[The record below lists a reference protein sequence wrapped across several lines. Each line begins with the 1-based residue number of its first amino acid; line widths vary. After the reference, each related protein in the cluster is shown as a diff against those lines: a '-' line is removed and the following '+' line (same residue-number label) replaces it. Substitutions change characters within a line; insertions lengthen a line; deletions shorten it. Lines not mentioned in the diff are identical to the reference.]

1 MRILTTV
8 IAASTLFFAS
18 CNKFEKTKS
27 GMPYKIIK
35 GNAKEKLKQG
45 QMIAIHVEYKLKDS
59 VLNNT
64 FGHIPIYF
72 AIDTARFGKYN
83 FAELITKCGVGDKV
97 EFRLSIDT
105 LKKMGQLEYNKDFK
119 RGDFINGKV
128 EFLKVFASEN
138 EMKDD
143 YTKQVEAEKQREIK
157 EVKDY
162 AAKKNYKTEST
173 PGGVVVVIDA
183 PGEGARL
190 DSGKLAKIFYKGTLL
205 SNGKEFDS
213 NIKNG
218 VKGEPLPVVVG
229 TGGVIPGWDEG
240 LKLFAKGGKGKLII
254 PAMMAYGMQGA
265 GGAIPPYA
273 NLVFEIE
280 VADVSDAPAPQA
292 AQPGQPTAE
301 PKVELKKDEKKK

>member
-8 IAASTLFFAS
+8 LAASTLFFAS

-119 RGDFINGKV
+119 RGDYINGKV
-128 EFLKVFASEN
+128 EFLKSFATEN

-143 YTKQVEAEKQREIK
+143 YTKQIEAEKQRELKDVK
-157 EVKDY
+157 EY
-162 AAKKNYKTEST
+162 AAKKNYKTEIT
-173 PGGVVVVIDA
+173 PGGVSVVIDNA
-183 PGEGARL
+183 GQGPRL

-229 TGGVIPGWDEG
+229 TGGVILGWDEG

-265 GGAIPPYA
+265 GAAIPPYA
-273 NLVFEIE
+273 NLIFEIE
-280 VADVSDAPAPQA
+280 VADVTDAPTPQA
-292 AQPGQPTAE
+292 AKPDLVTPMPAE
-301 PKVELKKDEKKK
+301 PKKDVKKK

>member
-1 MRILTTV
+1 
-8 IAASTLFFAS
+8 
-18 CNKFEKTKS
+18 
-27 GMPYKIIK
+27 MPYKITK

-119 RGDFINGKV
+119 RGDYINGKV
-128 EFLKVFASEN
+128 EFLKSFASEN

-143 YTKQVEAEKQREIK
+143 YTKQIEAEKQRELKDVK
-157 EVKDY
+157 EY
-162 AAKKNYKTEST
+162 AAKKNYKTETT
-173 PGGVVVVIDA
+173 PGGVAVVIDNA
-183 PGEGARL
+183 GQGPRL

-265 GGAIPPYA
+265 GAAIPPYA

-280 VADVSDAPAPQA
+280 VADVTDAPAAPA
-292 AQPGQPTAE
+292 TKPDMVTPMPTE
-301 PKVELKKDEKKK
+301 PKKDEKKK

>member
-1 MRILTTV
+1 
-8 IAASTLFFAS
+8 
-18 CNKFEKTKS
+18 
-27 GMPYKIIK
+27 MPYKIIK

-119 RGDFINGKV
+119 RGDYINGKV
-128 EFLKVFASEN
+128 EFLKSFATEN

-143 YTKQVEAEKQREIK
+143 YTKQIEAEKQRELKDVK
-157 EVKDY
+157 EY
-162 AAKKNYKTEST
+162 AAKKNYKTEIT
-173 PGGVVVVIDA
+173 PGGVSVVIDNA
-183 PGEGARL
+183 GQGPRL

-229 TGGVIPGWDEG
+229 TGGVILGWDEG

-265 GGAIPPYA
+265 GAAIPPYA
-273 NLVFEIE
+273 NLIFEIE
-280 VADVSDAPAPQA
+280 VADVTDAPTPQA
-292 AQPGQPTAE
+292 AKPDLVTPMPAE
-301 PKVELKKDEKKK
+301 PKKDVKKK